1 MKTGFI
7 IMVIFMA
14 FISSCQTVEKKG
26 ISSTA
31 EGRKEYEVE
40 DLKLKEWAEYMDLTV
55 EGDISIDTI
64 LRLTEGYLEA
74 KDIQFKKE
82 MEEYEKTLALY
93 NSGKIK
99 AVPGEPAKDYSSL
112 INHFKTLLPRH
123 RYGKGA
129 DAIRYI
135 LGFSLYEQGKRDEA
149 VKVFE
154 DLVRNYPNSDYIPE
168 VSFRLGEFYFET
180 GQMGDAV
187 NAYGRIQKNPKSVFY
202 DKALYKLGWA
212 YYKLDEFKKA
222 ADMFISI
229 LDLRWEGDPRIEGLT
244 EEAVSSLV
252 MSLSHIKDTNEGIEY
267 LSSKGNR
274 EYTPLIILKLGDQLA
289 DETRYAAALS
299 VYKYLVKLVPDNPD
313 IPLIYEKMAEIHEQ
327 TGDEDASLETR
338 WVMVHECNPT
348 TPWYK
353 RNLPS
358 GSEKVDS
365 LVSKSMMAVS
375 KRYHYKGK
383 KGADLKHLEKAIE
396 GYRMFLA
403 SFPRSPDLM
412 EGELLLAEA
421 LFDMKSYG
429 EAAQEYENAAR
440 LCNECPERGEIAHSA
455 FLTYEVIFYQ
465 SKENREEILRSAE
478 MVLETYRSDL
488 LKSARLEKVRYSISE
503 MYSQTGAFDKAR
515 ESLMPLV
522 KDKDNIPAYKRVAEL
537 YLLEGNL
544 DGAEEVYQKLVERS
558 KDPFFR
564 ETLAQLR
571 YRIAEERLKGGK
583 DNDAIVKFNE
593 SFVTYPG
600 SRVGEAALSK
610 LGYIY
615 LQRKETDNLEELV
628 KRLSKEYPGSEM
640 GTSLLIEG
648 GQRIEKEYPLKAAR
662 LYEYAS
668 SITLNKD
675 DAVKLLFAAAIL
687 NQENGD
693 YNKAEELLNNYLK
706 NKGIPVRDEGEALYR
721 LGSMKIESGRK
732 REGIETIE
740 HLMELKGKV
749 DNNLIA
755 KGRLIITKEKQDAYL
770 EAKLT
775 QPFEKTLK
783 KKTKLLNDLLEEY
796 SGVGKSGA
804 PELLPEVYFQMGHI
818 LENFRDSLL
827 DAEKPK
833 DLTEEELKEYNFL
846 LEEKAYPYEEQAVK
860 AYEQGLE
867 IGREQMIKNNWVE
880 KSLDRLIYLR
890 PALYKRVPEDEGMKQ
905 EAPLKEDDKQPEDKL
920 KEIRE

>member
-1 MKTGFI
+1 MKIRFTI
-7 IMVIFMA
+7 IMIFTA

-31 EGRKEYEVE
+31 ETKKEYEIE
-40 DLKLKEWAEYMDLTV
+40 DLKVKEWAEYMDLIG

-74 KDIQFKKE
+74 KDIQFKRE
-82 MEEYEKTLALY
+82 MEEYEKGLALY

-99 AVPGEPAKDYSSL
+99 AAPGEPAKDYSSL
-112 INHFKTLLPRH
+112 INHFKALAPRH

-129 DAIRYI
+129 DSIRYI

-154 DLVRNYPNSDYIPE
+154 DLVRDYPNSDYIPE
-168 VSFRLGEFYFET
+168 SSFRLGEFYFET

-187 NAYGRIQKNPKSVFY
+187 DAYSRILKNPKSVFY

-229 LDLRWEGDPRIEGLT
+229 LDLRWEGDPRLEGLT

-252 MSLSHIKDTNEGIEY
+252 MSLSHVKDTNEGIEY

-274 EYTPLIILKLGDQLA
+274 GYTPLIILKLGDQLA
-289 DETRYAAALS
+289 DETRHGAALS
-299 VYKYLVKLVPDNPD
+299 VYNYLVEFVPDNPD
-313 IPLIYEKMAEIHEQ
+313 ISLIYEKMAEIYEQ

-338 WVMVHECNPT
+338 WVMVKGYNPT

-353 RNLPS
+353 KNLPS

-383 KGADLKHLEKAIE
+383 GADLKYLEKAIE

-403 SFPRSPDLM
+403 SFPYSPDLM

-421 LFDMKSYG
+421 LFDVKSYR
-429 EAAQEYENAAR
+429 EAAQEYEKAAG
-440 LCNECPERGEIAHSA
+440 LCKEGPERGEIAHSA

-465 SKENREEILRSAE
+465 SKENREEALRSAE
-478 MVLETYRSDL
+478 RVLETYRSDL

-515 ESLMPLV
+515 ESLVPLV
-522 KDKDNIPAYKRVAEL
+522 KDKDSMPAYKRIAEL

-558 KDPFFR
+558 KDPAFR

-571 YRIAEERLKGGK
+571 YRIAEEHLKEGR

-615 LQRKETDNLEELV
+615 LQSNKIDDLEEVV
-628 KRLSKEYPGSEM
+628 KRISIEYPSSDKGM
-640 GTSLLIEG
+640 SLLVESA
-648 GQRIEKEYPLKAAR
+648 RRVEKEEPLKAAR

-668 SITLNKD
+668 SIALNKD

-693 YNKAEELLNNYLK
+693 YSKAGELLKNYIK
-706 NKGIPVRDEGEALYR
+706 NKDIAVRDEGEARYR
-721 LGSMKIESGRK
+721 LGCIELQAGRK
-732 REGIETIE
+732 RDGIEMLE
-740 HLMELKGKV
+740 SVLELRGKADDQV
-749 DNNLIA
+749 IA
-755 KGRLIITKEKQDAYL
+755 KTRLILARERQDAYL
-770 EAKLT
+770 ETKLT

-783 KKTKLLNDLLEEY
+783 KKTKLLNNLLEEY
-796 SGVGKSGA
+796 SGVGKSGV
-804 PELLPEVYFQMGHI
+804 PELLPEIYFQMGHI

-860 AYEQGLE
+860 AYGQGLE
-867 IGREQMIKNNWVE
+867 IGREQMIKNEWVK
-880 KSLDRLIYLR
+880 KSLERLIYLR
-890 PALYKRVPEDEGMKQ
+890 PALYKREPVNKGVEDVPAPDAGADTTP
-905 EAPLKEDDKQPEDKL
+905 EAEETQK
-920 KEIRE
+920 